1 MNVQVMITKP
11 QQPDVNSASK
21 YLLDV
26 SKQVIQAR
34 IDINEAWQLSDEEEL
49 YKTVSSELDRVS
61 DALVDL
67 LKAWENI
74 SDKNFDDAIDKAA
87 IAEELAIKSAL
98 HVWDELAASAYD
110 DAVRALGGKIR
121 ISVANLTNA
130 GQLKIDGEK
139 ERRSAHILYEQD
151 DYAAIKKYRE
161 AVKLLT
167 KSKEV
172 AELSR
177 FSVRGQTLQAWV
189 KILLAFISVIL
200 VTISIIVAARG
211 CRPTVNQI
219 PTNRTVSAEPNDPNL
234 SK

>member
-1 MNVQVMITKP
+1 MIEKP
-11 QQPDVNSASK
+11 EQEDEKSTIK
-21 YLLDV
+21 YLHNITN
-26 SKQVIQAR
+26 QVTQSR
-34 IDINEAWQLSDEEEL
+34 IDINEAWQIADNGALDEIAPP
-49 YKTVSSELDRVS
+49 ELDRVT
-61 DALVDL
+61 DALVKL
-67 LKAWENI
+67 LAAWDDI
-74 SDKNFDDAIDKAA
+74 SDKKLTAAIEKAA
-87 IAEELAIKSAL
+87 IAEEIAIKSAL

-110 DAVRALGGKIR
+110 DAVRTLGGKIR